1 MRWKKWL
8 LDLTCAV
15 MCLINIGQLAMKL
28 SQPDHGSL
36 LGLGLTTLFWL
47 GLAVL
52 SARGFSATKKPEDEA
67 ED

>member
-8 LDLTCAV
+8 FPMVCAV
-15 MCLINIGQLAMKL
+15 MCLINIGQLGSKL

-36 LGLGLTTLFWL
+36 LGLGLMTLFWL

-52 SARGFSATKKPEDEA
+52 SARGFSAPKKPEDEA